1 MRKYEILVVNDQEV
15 DYKII
20 ASYLKFGGDQYG
32 DQYSVIKARN
42 GKVACQV
49 AEEELPDLIIMDWYM
64 PVMDGIKAI
73 EHLRRNELTKDIPV
87 IMLTAVNKS
96 SENLQT
102 ALNAGAKD
110 FIRHPPDKIEFLARV
125 KSVLL
130 INDYCKQKV
139 EAEQKAKML
148 VEENLNHKNQELA
161 LLALN
166 STYKKNLLISL
177 KKEVQTIFAREDC
190 SEIKPLQAILSTFD
204 EDETDWEVF
213 KNQLEIIH
221 SGFFNRLE
229 KSHTELTANE
239 KRFCAYIRISM
250 SSNDIAK
257 LLNISM
263 EGIKK
268 SRYRLRKKFELSTP
282 DNLDDYIAG
291 I

>member
-1 MRKYEILVVNDQEV
+1 MKNCKILVVNDQEV

-20 ASYLKFGGDQYG
+20 ASYLKFGGDQY
-32 DQYSVIKARN
+32 SVLKARN
-42 GKVACQV
+42 GKDACDI
-49 AEEELPDLIIMDWYM
+49 AEKEIPDLIIMDWDM
-64 PVMDGIKAI
+64 PVMNGIKAI
-73 EHLRRNELTKDIPV
+73 EHLKRTESTKDIPI

-102 ALNAGAKD
+102 AFNAGALD
-110 FIRHPPDKIEFLARV
+110 FVRHPIDKIEFLARV

-130 INDYCKQKV
+130 ITDYYNQKV
-139 EAEQKAKML
+139 EAEHKAKLL
-148 VEENLNHKNQELA
+148 VEEILSHKKQELA

-166 STYKKNLLISL
+166 STYKKNLLVNL
-177 KKEVQTIFAREDC
+177 KKEVRAIFNGGNC
-190 SEIKPLQAILSTFD
+190 PEIKSLKAILSTYD
-204 EDETDWEVF
+204 EDESDWDIF
-213 KNQLEIIH
+213 KNQFEIIH

-229 KSHTELTANE
+229 KRHADLTANE

-268 SRYRLRKKFELSTP
+268 SRYRLRKKFGLSTP
-282 DNLDDYIAG
+282 ENLDDYIAG